1 MTQWCPHLDKKSF
14 QLEHVKMIL
23 IMREKMNYCK
33 NILCTHLLQFILL
46 AFRAGFFKSLMDRYM
61 TDNVYN
67 PYFTTVSQQG
77 SDFELLFIKEGNF
90 CQIEKPLL
98 NLNELKLLAHKCS
111 EIQITDK

>member
-1 MTQWCPHLDKKSF
+1 
-14 QLEHVKMIL
+14 
-23 IMREKMNYCK
+23 MNYCK
-33 NILCTHLLQFILL
+33 NILWSILLQFWLL

-98 NLNELKLLAHKCS
+98 KLNEV
-111 EIQITDK
+111 

>member
-1 MTQWCPHLDKKSF
+1 
-14 QLEHVKMIL
+14 
-23 IMREKMNYCK
+23 MREKWRSD
-33 NILCTHLLQFILL
+33 LLQKYFMKYFVLQFWLLL

-98 NLNELKLLAHKCS
+98 KLNEV
-111 EIQITDK
+111 